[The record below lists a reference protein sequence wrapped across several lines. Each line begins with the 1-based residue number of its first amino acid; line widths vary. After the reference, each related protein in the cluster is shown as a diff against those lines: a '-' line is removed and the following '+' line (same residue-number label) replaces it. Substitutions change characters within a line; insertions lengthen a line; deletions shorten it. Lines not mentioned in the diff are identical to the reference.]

1 MLKPLTF
8 VLLAVLSTVLQ
19 ADQIFD
25 DTAQSEHIERKRES
39 TEPKPLG
46 IDGMPEYPDD
56 NNLRQLN
63 IRQSRLIFYV
73 DISSIRSSKKTNIVQ
88 LVSVA
93 ISPHGARTVAY
104 EGLDCGYRRYQTYG
118 YAGSAG
124 PLRTFADQGWKPV
137 IDEADGRY
145 RRTLIDNY
153 LCRGFAYAASREK
166 ILSRMRNL
174 KPFADKTKQDK
185 ED

>member
-8 VLLAVLSTVLQ
+8 VLLAVLSMTLQ

-25 DTAQSEHIERKRES
+25 DSAKSQHIERKRES
-39 TEPKPLG
+39 SEPKPLG

-56 NNLRQLN
+56 NNLRKLN

-73 DISSIRSSKKTNIVQ
+73 DISSIRSSKKNNIVS

-93 ISPHGARTVAY
+93 VSPYGARTVSY
-104 EGLDCGYRRYQTYG
+104 EGFDCGYRRYQNYG
-118 YAGSAG
+118 YAGSEG
-124 PLRTFADQGWKPV
+124 PLRQFDDQGWKPV
-137 IDEADGRY
+137 VDEENGRY

-153 LCRGFAYAASREK
+153 LCQGFAYAASREK

-174 KPFADKTKQDK
+174 KPFVDKTKQDK
-185 ED
+185 EN